1 MDFIAPPLKTV
12 LYLRMQIGNGISVHS
27 ALREYLITET
37 DSFRS
42 ELLTWYQKKQ
52 SDPGIQYDS
61 PRFFRKQ
68 VVQTIERGLRG
79 EPVDKILQDLEY
91 EMLEISREDMEAHM
105 DRLPSLM
112 LIPLMVFQLPGF
124 LLILLGPVFTRL
136 FESLGV
142 Q

>member
-12 LYLRMQIGNGISVHS
+12 LFLRMQIGNGVSVHG
-27 ALREYLITET
+27 ALREYLISEN

-52 SDPGIQYDS
+52 SDPGILYDS

-79 EPVDKILQDLEY
+79 EPVDRIFQELES

-124 LLILLGPVFTRL
+124 LLILLGPVFARL